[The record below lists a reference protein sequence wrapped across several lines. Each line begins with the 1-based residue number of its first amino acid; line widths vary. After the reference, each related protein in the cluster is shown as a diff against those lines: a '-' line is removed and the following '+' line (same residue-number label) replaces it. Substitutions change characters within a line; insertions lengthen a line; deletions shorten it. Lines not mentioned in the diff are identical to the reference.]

1 MTWRAGSPRMA
12 GVTALRRLSLNHRT
26 LALWLALVVLGVKLL
41 VPAGFMV
48 GVVDGRVALQI
59 CSGFGPVAAAPM
71 AHHAMA
77 DDAMAGDAMA
87 GDAMAHHAMPDHA
100 MPKHAASG
108 DPATRHGGA
117 DHPAADMPCPF
128 VALAHGV
135 AMPVDP
141 VLLAVALAFV
151 LAPGFAAVVPIRLRS
166 VPFLRPPLRGPPLPA

>member
-1 MTWRAGSPRMA
+1 MTWRARFPKTA

-77 DDAMAGDAMA
+77 DAAMA
-87 GDAMAHHAMPDHA
+87 DHGA
-100 MPKHAASG
+100 KGHAASG
-108 DPATRHGGA
+108 HAQSRHGGA
-117 DHPAADMPCPF
+117 DHPGADMPCPF
-128 VALAHGV
+128 AALAHGV
-135 AMPVDP
+135 AMPIDS
-141 VLLAVALAFV
+141 VLLAAALAFV
-151 LAPGFAAVVPIRLRS
+151 LALGFVAIVRTYLRS

>member
-1 MTWRAGSPRMA
+1 M
-12 GVTALRRLSLNHRT
+12 TALRRLSLNHRT

-59 CSGFGPVAAAPM
+59 CSGFGPVAAAPT

-87 GDAMAHHAMPDHA
+87 DHAMPDHA

-128 VALAHGV
+128 AALAHGA

-151 LAPGFAAVVPIRLRS
+151 LALGFVAVVRSRPRS
-166 VPFLRPPLRGPPLPA
+166 VPFLRPPLRGPPLLA